1 MSRYNLIDEKWI
13 PARLLSGTRDE
24 LGIRATLLRAKE
36 IAAIEDDS
44 PLVVAAL
51 HRFLLAV
58 LYRSLEGPTDIDQ
71 AKVFFNTG
79 FPGDKIEA
87 YLEKWRGRFWLFD
100 ERYPF
105 GQIPSFEP
113 KEWRAWPAIATEHN
127 ADNAKVLFDHVDV
140 RNPGTITEG
149 AALRWLLA
157 TQAFSVGSGKSE
169 LSYTS
174 GAPSATA
181 AMVLP
186 LGRNLQDTLL
196 FALVPQNR
204 EVLEGDIPLWEREPE
219 TVDDLKEGIKRPAD
233 GLADRYFWRTRA
245 IRLANDPVGG
255 VACLAFASGTGF
267 DSANQADPMLAYRED
282 DKFGILPIRF
292 RERGL
297 WRDFDSLLPDSSNLA
312 PRAIEHA
319 TALAKAE
326 QTRFPHAVMVLGL
339 ANDKA
344 KIEFWRMER
353 FALPGALTGDRVIRS
368 DFHRFLKTAEETQ
381 SALWSAC
388 SDFARDLIARGDRD
402 PHKKDVRGFVS
413 QMPCIPWY
421 WSTLEAKFHEI
432 LQAYTLG
439 KNPDAIELSWLQS
452 VRSAIRDA
460 WDQHCASVSMG
471 DAWSIRAVV
480 KAEIQIRRKLKEL
493 DVKIADFKKS
503 LSKED
508 A

>member
-1 MSRYNLIDEKWI
+1 MSRFNLIDEKWI
-13 PARLLSGTRDE
+13 PVRLLDGTRDE
-24 LGIRATLLRAKE
+24 LGIRATLLQAKE
-36 IAAIEDDS
+36 IAVIEDGS

-58 LYRSLEGPTDIDQ
+58 LYRSLEGPTDIEQ
-71 AKVFFNTG
+71 AKAFFNTG
-79 FPGDKIEA
+79 FPGDKIEI
-87 YLEKWRGRFWLFD
+87 YLGKWRDRFWLFD

-140 RNPGTITEG
+140 RNPGTIAEG

-157 TQAFSVGSGKSE
+157 AQAFSVGSGKSE

-204 EVLEGDIPLWEREPE
+204 EVSEGDIPLWEREPE
-219 TVDDLKEGIKRPAD
+219 TVDDLKGGLKRAAG

-245 IRLANDPVGG
+245 IRLADDPVGG
-255 VACLAFASGTGF
+255 VTRLAFASGTGF
-267 DSANQADPMLAYRED
+267 DYAKQADPMLAYRED
-282 DKFGILPIRF
+282 DKFGNLPIRF

-297 WRDFDSLLPDSSNLA
+297 WRDFDSLLPDSSRLA

-319 TALAKAE
+319 TVLAKSE
-326 QTRFPHAVMVLGL
+326 HTRFPHAVMVLGL
-339 ANDKA
+339 ANDQA

-353 FALPGALTGDRVIRS
+353 FALPGALAGDRSIRS
-368 DFHRFLKTAEETQ
+368 DFNRFLKTAEETQ

-388 SDFARDLIARGDRD
+388 SLFARDLISRGDRD

-421 WSTLEAKFHEI
+421 WSVLEARFHEI
-432 LQAYTLG
+432 VQAYTLE
-439 KNPDAIELSWLQS
+439 KNPDEIELEWLQS
-452 VRSAIRDA
+452 VRDALKGA
-460 WDQHCASVSMG
+460 WDQHRASVSMG
-471 DAWSIRAVV
+471 DAWAIRAGV
-480 KAEIQIRRKLKEL
+480 KAEGPIRRKLKEL
-493 DVKIADFKKS
+493 DGTIADFKKS
-503 LSKED
+503 LGKED
-508 A
+508 E